1 MMKKTDN
8 GIRIEDRFYTNAEII
23 IALGLYDRIRND
35 EVFIKEK
42 ED

>member
-1 MMKKTDN
+1 MIEKTEN
-8 GIRIEDRFYTNAEII
+8 GVIIEDTYYTNAEII